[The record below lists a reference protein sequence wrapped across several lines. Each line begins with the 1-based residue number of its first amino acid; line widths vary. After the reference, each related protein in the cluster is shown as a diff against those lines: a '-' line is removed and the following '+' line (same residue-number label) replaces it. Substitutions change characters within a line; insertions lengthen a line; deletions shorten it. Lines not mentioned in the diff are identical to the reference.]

1 MKRNIILASLL
12 LVVLF
17 AGTSCKKDHN
27 PPVITNTPATPPP
40 SGFETGTYANGFQNM
55 IDLIDVYTGK
65 VVGAG
70 WTSGAAIEFTA
81 DGKNAE
87 FYYTAETQYMQAA
100 TKAVGTIA
108 FDEGST
114 ADEGSF
120 TYYANSGH
128 YKGYGSTTVDRDA
141 TKDELTNQLTTKYY
155 YKMEGQWLRIEPN
168 GPVNE
173 YSKSFELIQ

>member
-1 MKRNIILASLL
+1 MKKNLILAALL

-17 AGTSCKKDHN
+17 AGTSCKKENN

-40 SGFETGTYANGFQNM
+40 SGFETGTYANGFRNM

-65 VVGAG
+65 VVGIG
-70 WTSGAAIEFTA
+70 WTSGAAFTFPP

-87 FYYTAETQYMQAA
+87 FYYTAESQYMQAA

-114 ADEGSF
+114 AEEGSF
-120 TYYANSGH
+120 TFYARSGH
-128 YKGYGSTTVDRDA
+128 FNGYGTTTVNRDA
-141 TKDELTNQLTTKYY
+141 TKEELTGQLTGKYY
-155 YKMEGQWLRIEPN
+155 YRVE
-168 GPVNE
+168 
-173 YSKSFELIQ
+173 